1 MRVAIVAES
10 FLPNVNGVTNSV
22 LRVLE
27 HLQETGHDAIVIA
40 PGAREGQE
48 EIPDYL
54 GFPIYRVPTVRVPLV
69 DSLPVGVPT
78 TAVDDALAA
87 NPDIVEKY
95 RAGNKKVTGAI
106 VGAVMK
112 ATQGKADPGQV
123 NKLIAEK
130 LS

>member
-27 HLQETGHDAIVIA
+27 HLHETGQEAIVIA

-78 TAVDDALAA
+78 TAVDEALR
-87 NPDIVEKY
+87 DLSRISSTW
-95 RAGNKKVTGAI
+95 RAPSYSARL
-106 VGAVMK
+106 A
-112 ATQGKADPGQV
+112 
-123 NKLIAEK
+123 
-130 LS
+130 LSPPASSACRP